1 VSVAGAVEDSVT
13 AAIIR
18 RVASLLHVHVQLTSA
33 SSGEPIP
40 PAAAAADADHL
51 DPAAA
56 TGAPPSFDVSDE
68 WDSQALA
75 CAIRDS
81 SNGQMLRELGLEEDF
96 DVILDVDRYAGA
108 LPIFHADADAFAL
121 ACLSQS
127 TAPVGGGGDAD
138 GGGADGGGADGTA
151 AAATAVQRALHLART
166 LGSEADLKL
175 VMRM

>member
-1 VSVAGAVEDSVT
+1 VAGAVEDSVT

-138 GGGADGGGADGTA
+138 GGGADGTA